1 MSDALLLDTAAKVF
15 AACTGDE
22 AADRTRVEE
31 SGLLALMLP
40 ESESGF
46 NGTWQDFGA
55 VAKLSGAHAVVFP
68 VMETILDTTPRA
80 NELHIR
86 AATRA
91 AQIAG
96 ALESALDL
104 SVRYTRERNQ
114 FGRPLAA
121 FQAIQQQLA
130 VLAEETSAA
139 SMAAAAAFQALDK
152 GDAAFECACAK
163 LRANQAAATGAGIA
177 HQVHGAMGFTLEY
190 ALQKFT
196 RNLWLWRGEFGNE
209 RHWADEIGAHV
220 AARGADNFWSDL
232 VARGDHGA

>member
-1 MSDALLLDTAAKVF
+1 MSDALLLETAAKIF

-22 AADRTRVEE
+22 AADRARLRE

-40 ESESGF
+40 ESEGGF
-46 NGTWQDFGA
+46 DGTWQDFGA
-55 VAKLSGAHAVVFP
+55 VAKLAGVHAVAFP
-68 VMETILDTTPRA
+68 AMETILDTTSRA
-80 NELHIR
+80 NDLHVR
-86 AATRA
+86 AAARA

-104 SVRYTRERNQ
+104 SVRYTRERKQ

-130 VLAEETSAA
+130 VLAEETCAA
-139 SMAAAAAFQALDK
+139 SMAAAAAFKALDR

-163 LRANQAAATGAGIA
+163 LRANQAAAAGASIA
-177 HQVHGAMGFTLEY
+177 HQVHGAMGFTQEY

-196 RNLWLWRGEFGNE
+196 RRLWLWRGEFGND
-209 RHWADEIGAHV
+209 RHWADAVGAHI
-220 AARGADNFWSDL
+220 AARGPDNFWSDL
-232 VARGDHGA
+232 VARGDAF